1 MSKLMYIA
9 LQAIGQYNTGDQIPV
24 VTNDE
29 LEAAV
34 KDGKAIE
41 GLPKARAEFLLS
53 KGAIKKVEAEND
65 TGDGDGD
72 GDGGEVVELEGLSND
87 DLKALLDEEG
97 IKYNKSD
104 TKAELI
110 ALFPKD

>member
-34 KDGKAIE
+34 KDGKSIE
-41 GLPKARAEFLLS
+41 GLPEARAEFLLS
-53 KGAIKKVEAEND
+53 KGAIKKAEAEDD
-65 TGDGDGD
+65 TDN
-72 GDGGEVVELEGLSND
+72 GDGGEVVQLDKLTKA
-87 DLKALLDEEG
+87 DLIDLLNEEG
-97 IKYNKSD
+97 IEYDESN

>member
-53 KGAIKKVEAEND
+53 KGAIKKAEAEDD
-65 TGDGDGD
+65 TDGGE
-72 GDGGEVVELEGLSND
+72 GGEVVELEGLSND
-87 DLKALLDEEG
+87 ELKALLDEEG

>member
-34 KDGKAIE
+34 KDGKSIE
-41 GLPKARAEFLLS
+41 GLPEARAEFLLS
-53 KGAIKKVEAEND
+53 KGAIKKAEAEDD
-65 TGDGDGD
+65 TK
-72 GDGGEVVELEGLSND
+72 GGESDEVVELEKLTKAE
-87 DLKALLDEEG
+87 LTALLDEEE
-97 IKYNKSD
+97 IEYNDSD

-110 ALFPKD
+110 ARFPKE

>member
-34 KDGKAIE
+34 KDGKSIE
-41 GLPKARAEFLLS
+41 GLPEARAEFLLS
-53 KGAIKKVEAEND
+53 KGAIKKAEAEDD
-65 TGDGDGD
+65 TKGGEGDE
-72 GDGGEVVELEGLSND
+72 GGEVVKLAGLSND
-87 DLKALLDEEG
+87 ELKALLDDEG

-104 TKAELI
+104 DKKTLI

>member
-53 KGAIKKVEAEND
+53 KGAIKKAEAEDAADN
-65 TGDGDGD
+65 GE
-72 GDGGEVVELEGLSND
+72 GGEVVQLDKLTKA
-87 DLKALLDEEG
+87 DLIDLLNEEG
-97 IKYNKSD
+97 IEYDESN

>member
-34 KDGKAIE
+34 KDGKSIE
-41 GLPKARAEFLLS
+41 GLPEARAEFLLS
-53 KGAIKKVEAEND
+53 KGAIKKAEAEDDID
-65 TGDGDGD
+65 TGE
-72 GDGGEVVELEGLSND
+72 GGEVVELEKLTKAE
-87 DLKALLDEEG
+87 LTALLDEEE
-97 IKYNKSD
+97 IEYNDSD

-110 ALFPKD
+110 ARFPKE

>member
-53 KGAIKKVEAEND
+53 KGAIKKAEAEDD
-65 TGDGDGD
+65 TDN

-87 DLKALLDEEG
+87 ELKALLDEEG

>member
-53 KGAIKKVEAEND
+53 KGAIKKAEAEDD
-65 TGDGDGD
+65 TK
-72 GDGGEVVELEGLSND
+72 GGEGSEVVQLDKLTKA
-87 DLKALLDEEG
+87 DLIDLLNEEG
-97 IKYNKSD
+97 IEYDESN

>member
-34 KDGKAIE
+34 KDGKSIE
-41 GLPKARAEFLLS
+41 GLLEARAEFLLS
-53 KGAIKKVEAEND
+53 KGAIKKAEAEDD
-65 TGDGDGD
+65 TDN
-72 GDGGEVVELEGLSND
+72 GDGGEVVQLDKLTKA
-87 DLKALLDEEG
+87 DLIDLLNEEG
-97 IKYNKSD
+97 IEYDESN

>member
-34 KDGKAIE
+34 KDGKSIE
-41 GLPKARAEFLLS
+41 GLPEARAEFLLS
-53 KGAIKKVEAEND
+53 KGAIKKAEAEDDADN
-65 TGDGDGD
+65 
-72 GDGGEVVELEGLSND
+72 GDGGEVVQLDKLTKA
-87 DLKALLDEEG
+87 DLIDLLNEEG
-97 IKYNKSD
+97 IEYDESN

>member
-53 KGAIKKVEAEND
+53 KGAIKKAEAEDAADN
-65 TGDGDGD
+65 GE
-72 GDGGEVVELEGLSND
+72 GGEEIQLDKLTKAELT
-87 DLKALLDEEG
+87 ALLDEEG
-97 IKYNKSD
+97 IDYNESD

>member
-53 KGAIKKVEAEND
+53 KGAIKKAEAEDD
-65 TGDGDGD
+65 TKGGE
-72 GDGGEVVELEGLSND
+72 GGEVVQLDKLTKA
-87 DLKALLDEEG
+87 DLIDLLNEEG
-97 IKYNKSD
+97 IEYDESN

-110 ALFPKD
+110 ALFSKD

>member
-34 KDGKAIE
+34 KDGKSID

-53 KGAIKKVEAEND
+53 KGAIKKAEAEDDADN
-65 TGDGDGD
+65 GE
-72 GDGGEVVELEGLSND
+72 GGEVVQLNKLTND
-87 DLKALLDEEG
+87 ELKALLDEEG
-97 IKYNKSD
+97 IEYNKSND
-104 TKAELI
+104 KKTLI
-110 ALFPKD
+110 ALYPKK